1 MANKIGRNKKKC
13 ERYKMSGH
21 REMNKKL
28 AQERAQKVTEH
39 FAARKEAGKCYEYS
53 KQNSTEKV
61 AKYLEEHDISKK
73 YYDANKEILDKKI
86 FGSNK
91 NSSKPAHTY
100 HSRMKSVMRKL
111 QNDLDAKTAALKA
124 KERKDKKM
132 KLKAANA

>member
-13 ERYKMSGH
+13 ERYRTSGH
-21 REMNKKL
+21 REANKKL
-28 AQERAQKVTEH
+28 AQERAQARTEH

-53 KQNSTEKV
+53 KQHSAEKV
-61 AKYLEEHDISKK
+61 EKYLEENEISKK
-73 YYDANKEILDKKI
+73 YYEANKEIMDKKI

-111 QNDLDAKTAALKA
+111 QNDLDAKTAAIKA
-124 KERKDKKM
+124 KERRDNKM
-132 KLKAANA
+132 KLKAASV

>member
-13 ERYKMSGH
+13 ERYRMSGH

-53 KQNSTEKV
+53 KQHSAEKV
-61 AKYLEEHDISKK
+61 AKYLDEHDISKK

-111 QNDLDAKTAALKA
+111 QNDLDAKTAAIKA
-124 KERKDKKM
+124 KERNNKKM
-132 KLKAANA
+132 KLKTANV

>member
-13 ERYKMSGH
+13 ERYRMSGH

-53 KQNSTEKV
+53 KQHSAEKV

-111 QNDLDAKTAALKA
+111 QNDLDAKTAAIKA
-124 KERKDKKM
+124 KERNNKKM
-132 KLKAANA
+132 KLKTANV

>member
-13 ERYKMSGH
+13 ERYKMSGY

-28 AQERAQKVTEH
+28 AQERAKKVTEH
-39 FAARKEAGKCYEYS
+39 FAARKEAGKCYTYS
-53 KQNSTEKV
+53 KQHSAEKV

-91 NSSKPAHTY
+91 NSDQPGHTRYSK
-100 HSRMKSVMRKL
+100 MKSVMRKL
-111 QNDLDAKTAALKA
+111 QNRLDAREAALKA
-124 KERKDKKM
+124 KERNNKKM
-132 KLKAANA
+132 KLKVANA

>member
-13 ERYKMSGH
+13 ERYRMSGH

-28 AQERAQKVTEH
+28 AQERAQKVAEH

-53 KQNSTEKV
+53 KQHSAEKV

-73 YYDANKEILDKKI
+73 YYDTNKEILDKKI

-132 KLKAANA
+132 KLKVANA

>member
-13 ERYKMSGH
+13 ERYRMSGH

-28 AQERAQKVTEH
+28 AQERAQKVAEH

-53 KQNSTEKV
+53 KQHSAEKV

-111 QNDLDAKTAALKA
+111 QNNLDAKTAALKA

-132 KLKAANA
+132 KLKVANA

>member
-13 ERYKMSGH
+13 ERYRMSGH

-28 AQERAQKVTEH
+28 AQERAQKVTDR
-39 FAARKEAGKCYEYS
+39 FVARKEAGKCYEYS
-53 KQNSTEKV
+53 KQHSTEKV

-73 YYDANKEILDKKI
+73 YYDTNKEILDKKI

-132 KLKAANA
+132 KLKVANA